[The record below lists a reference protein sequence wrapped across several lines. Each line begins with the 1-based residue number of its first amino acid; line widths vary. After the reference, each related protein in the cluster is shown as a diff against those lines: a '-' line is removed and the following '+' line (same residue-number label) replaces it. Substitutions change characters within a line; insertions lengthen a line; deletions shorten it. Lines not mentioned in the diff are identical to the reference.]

1 MSLKIKNTKAY
12 MESYSSK
19 LIDLLRRE
27 MASPQASRMQYEN
40 PAINTKNKTSS
51 GEINLI
57 VNSSALSELSI
68 DIRGGKHLLDID
80 QGTEST
86 TASVT
91 DIAKWIVAK
100 PVNYRGATQNQSLQS
115 LGVGSPKVLSLAK
128 KIVKSLAADGIRPTN
143 FISRTVEKHME
154 NLKIVAPIV
163 EDVRENVQELLTQAG
178 FDLKGETI
186 KFK

>member
-40 PAINTKNKTSS
+40 PAINTTGESS
-51 GEINLI
+51 GDINLI

-68 DIRGGKHLLDID
+68 DVRGDKHLLDID

-86 TASVT
+86 IASVT

-100 PVNYRGATQNQSLQS
+100 PVNYRGANQNQSLQS
-115 LGVGSPKVLSLAK
+115 LGVGSPRVLSLAK
-128 KIVKSLAADGIRPTN
+128 KIVKSLAAEGIRPTN

>member
-40 PAINTKNKTSS
+40 PAINATGESS
-51 GEINLI
+51 GDISLR

-68 DIRGGKHLLDID
+68 DIKGDKHLLDID
-80 QGTEST
+80 QGTKST
-86 TASVT
+86 IASVT

-128 KIVKSLAADGIRPTN
+128 KIVKSLETKGIRPTN

-163 EDVRENVQELLTQAG
+163 EDVKENVQELLTQAG